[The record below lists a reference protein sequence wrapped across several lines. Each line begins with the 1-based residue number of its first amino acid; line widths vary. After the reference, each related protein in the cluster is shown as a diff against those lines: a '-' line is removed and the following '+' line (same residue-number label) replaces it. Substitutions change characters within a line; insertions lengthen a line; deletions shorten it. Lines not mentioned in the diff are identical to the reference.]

1 MKEAKKRVL
10 FDNYD
15 AFAYRDEAIESLQ
28 ENGVSSP
35 SEQQIWDEVDEMLS
49 LQWDFL
55 KKTCRNSLTKLT
67 ALHGS
72 LLELSEDGMGRA
84 LLESYSMNSMISFIA
99 RQKIVIIGP
108 FMI

>member
-35 SEQQIWDEVDEMLS
+35 SEQQIWDEVDENA
-49 LQWDFL
+49 FV
-55 KKTCRNSLTKLT
+55 T
-67 ALHGS
+67 
-72 LLELSEDGMGRA
+72 MGFSKRRLA
-84 LLESYSMNSMISFIA
+84 EIL
-99 RQKIVIIGP
+99 
-108 FMI
+108 

>member
-35 SEQQIWDEVDEMLS
+35 SEQ
-49 LQWDFL
+49 
-55 KKTCRNSLTKLT
+55 
-67 ALHGS
+67 
-72 LLELSEDGMGRA
+72 
-84 LLESYSMNSMISFIA
+84 
-99 RQKIVIIGP
+99 
-108 FMI
+108 

>member
-1 MKEAKKRVL
+1 M
-10 FDNYD
+10 
-15 AFAYRDEAIESLQ
+15 
-28 ENGVSSP
+28 
-35 SEQQIWDEVDEMLS
+35 
-49 LQWDFL
+49 
-55 KKTCRNSLTKLT
+55 TKLT

>member
-55 KKTCRNSLTKLT
+55 KEDLQKFFDKTDGT
-67 ALHGS
+67 AWIAVGTV
-72 LLELSEDGMGRA
+72 GRWD
-84 LLESYSMNSMISFIA
+84 A
-99 RQKIVIIGP
+99 RCWSHIR
-108 FMI
+108 